1 MQTRIFA
8 RAAAVLVLMGMA
20 FCAYAEGDGVSIADK
35 LHLSL
40 DFSAS
45 ILSVDSEGVIDS
57 MADAGFWDDGTE
69 FSLSYDNEL
78 WGGTASLVFGDETL
92 RIFNGEI
99 ADMLGQFPLSIGEL
113 YAWIQPFGGIVKFTG
128 GVFENTDGIA
138 DYTDDIDNFGMGV
151 FIAGEDGEPFSE
163 PEDFT
168 NTALTSGL
176 LTDLMFGPLTVQL
189 LLAPNYSK
197 ESASDLASG
206 YFSQVAGSSTSV
218 DAGERFFRLGGRVI
232 IDAGVGTVAVM
243 AKTFRWPIAIMN
255 AAENPSPA
263 YEGVKAD
270 FTTFGAYFDLTAVEN
285 LGVSLGYTGF
295 LPYNDADGVDNI
307 LWSGI
312 DLRAAWTGIAGLSLS
327 THHNISF
334 AQGTEKDW
342 LGLLPGDGSFL
353 TLYNAIGATA
363 ELNEKFSVNAEIAN
377 VFSKTDTGG
386 DEPAVE
392 FDSFWAAGK
401 LITRVNDN
409 AEFSAGLR
417 IDISKSGDD
426 DMLTVFSIPIGITV
440 SF

>member
-1 MQTRIFA
+1 MKTRIFA
-8 RAAAVLVLMGMA
+8 RAVAALVLMGA
-20 FCAYAEGDGVSIADK
+20 ACFAYAEGDAVSIADK

-45 ILSVDSEGVIDS
+45 ILSVDSEGVMDS
-57 MADAGFWDDGTE
+57 MTDAGFWDDGTE
-69 FSLSYDNEL
+69 ISLSYDDEL
-78 WGGTASLVFGDETL
+78 WGGTASLVFGNESL

-99 ADMLGQFPLSIGEL
+99 ADMLGEFPLAIGEL
-113 YAWIQPFGGIVKFTG
+113 YAWVKPFGEFVKFTG

-138 DYTDDIDNFGMGV
+138 DYTDDLDNFGMGV
-151 FIAGEDGEPFSE
+151 FLAGEEGDPFSE
-163 PEDFT
+163 PEDMT

-176 LTDLMFGPLTVQL
+176 LTDFVFGPLTVQL

-197 ESASDLASG
+197 ESASALASG
-206 YFSQVAGSSTSV
+206 FFSSEM

-243 AKTFRWPIAIMN
+243 AKTFRWPMAIVN

-295 LPYNDADGVDNI
+295 LPYNNAEGVDNV

-312 DLRAAWTGIAGLSLS
+312 DLRASWTGIEGLSLS

-334 AQGTEKDW
+334 AQGAEKDW
-342 LGLLPGDGSFL
+342 FGLLPDGSFL

-363 ELNEKFSVNAEIAN
+363 ELSERFSVNAEIAN
-377 VFSKTDTGG
+377 VFSKTDTG
-386 DEPAVE
+386 DAAPAVE

-401 LITRVNDN
+401 LITRVNDS

-417 IDISKSGDD
+417 IDISKSGDED
-426 DMLTVFSIPIGITV
+426 ALTVFSIPIGITV